1 MILEWAVVVLL
12 LIVGAV
18 TVWLQTR
25 QQRTRDER
33 KVGAAVDRS
42 YGFTQFLG
50 VFLPLVG
57 LPALVQFYVEY
68 RKGLYLALAALAAFG
83 VIVGLA
89 RLADDYR
96 KRSRKG
102 GAE

>member
-18 TVWLQTR
+18 TVWLQGR
-25 QQRTRDER
+25 QRTRNER
-33 KVGAAVDRS
+33 RVGSAAHLS
-42 YGFTQFLG
+42 YGFPRFLG

-57 LPALVQFYVEY
+57 LLALVQLYVEY
-68 RKGLYLALAALAAFG
+68 RKGLYLALAVMAAFG

-89 RLADDYR
+89 RLADDDR

>member
-1 MILEWAVVVLL
+1 MILEWAVVVRL

-18 TVWLQTR
+18 TVWLQGR
-25 QQRTRDER
+25 ERTRNER
-33 KVGAAVDRS
+33 RVGSAAHLS
-42 YGFTQFLG
+42 YGFPRFLA

-57 LPALVQFYVEY
+57 LLALVQLYVEY

-89 RLADDYR
+89 RLSDDRR
-96 KRSRKG
+96 KRTRK
-102 GAE
+102 